1 MLQVLAY
8 FVMRMGDTV
17 WHYLCLLGFAA
28 AVLVPWVSLRDVV
41 PPTMT
46 AFLVQRSCL
55 VQRTPGSSQH
65 PSELRTDLP
74 NVLLGDCNRLCA
86 RWLQEDCLGGRR
98 DVCVLGMPL
107 AAN

>member
-1 MLQVLAY
+1 MLCNNVT
-8 FVMRMGDTV
+8 GS
-17 WHYLCLLGFAA
+17 CLLCNENGRHCAA
-28 AVLVPWVSLRDVV
+28 AVLVSWVSLRDVV

-46 AFLVQRSCL
+46 AFLVQRSCC